1 MTTEANP
8 ACPRVALLLAYEGTL
23 WAGWQT
29 QPGANTIQDQLE
41 AALASL
47 CGVSVA
53 TICAGRTDA
62 GVHASHQVVHF
73 DCPVERSDTAFTR
86 GLNALLPDSI
96 SVLHAER
103 VSPRFH
109 ARFNA
114 IRRRYVYRLWRAPH
128 RHALHTRYATWVHQ
142 PLDVAAMQLASEALI
157 GEHDFS
163 SFRSSQ
169 CQAASPLRTMHSVR
183 WREEGP
189 LLEAEFVANAFLHHM
204 IRNLMGSL
212 LWVGAGKR
220 PVSWLAEVL
229 ARRDRR
235 LAAMTAPAQ
244 GLCLAG
250 VDYGSAITMPT
261 WP

>member
-1 MTTEANP
+1 
-8 ACPRVALLLAYEGTL
+8 
-23 WAGWQT
+23 
-29 QPGANTIQDQLE
+29 
-41 AALASL
+41 
-47 CGVSVA
+47 
-53 TICAGRTDA
+53 
-62 GVHASHQVVHF
+62 
-73 DCPVERSDTAFTR
+73 
-86 GLNALLPDSI
+86 
-96 SVLHAER
+96 
-103 VSPRFH
+103 
-109 ARFNA
+109 
-114 IRRRYVYRLWRAPH
+114 
-128 RHALHTRYATWVHQ
+128 
-142 PLDVAAMQLASEALI
+142 
-157 GEHDFS
+157 
-163 SFRSSQ
+163 
-169 CQAASPLRTMHSVR
+169 MHSVR

-250 VDYGSAITMPT
+250 VDYGSALTMPT